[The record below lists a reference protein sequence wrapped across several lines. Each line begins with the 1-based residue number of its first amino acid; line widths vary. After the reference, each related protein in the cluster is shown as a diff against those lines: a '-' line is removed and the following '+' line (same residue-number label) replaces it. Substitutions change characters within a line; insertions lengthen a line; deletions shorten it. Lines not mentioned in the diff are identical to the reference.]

1 MSHERRIITEAEAA
15 AWKYRGRA
23 PRPMTATEAADWDA
37 AQAEGDRATLL
48 RIKRACWGN
57 SPRLYGPR
65 RPESP
70 VHGQIEDAEYERR
83 MEP

>member
-1 MSHERRIITEAEAA
+1 MTHRRIITEAEAA

-23 PRPMTATEAADWDA
+23 ARPMTATEAAAWDT
-37 AQAEGDRATLL
+37 AQAESDRATLL
-48 RIKRACWGN
+48 RIKRACSGN
-57 SPRLYGPR
+57 NPRLYGPQ
-65 RPESP
+65 RPENP